1 MTIAHDI
8 AHDISSRAGA
18 INIVA
23 LGTALS
29 AALVVLFVLC
39 VLAALMFPSA
49 PLAHGWVAL
58 FSVQPM
64 GSPANW
70 IAGIIGSIAFGWI
83 TAVVLG
89 FVYNAMEG
97 KAR

>member
-1 MTIAHDI
+1 MVIVHDI
-8 AHDISSRAGA
+8 AHDVATRRSA

-29 AALVVLFVLC
+29 VALVVLFVLC

-58 FSVQPM
+58 FSIQPM
-64 GSPANW
+64 GSAANW
-70 IAGIIGSIAFGWI
+70 IAGIVGSIVFAWI
-83 TAVVLG
+83 IAVVLG
-89 FVYNAMEG
+89 LIYNAID
-97 KAR
+97 R

>member
-1 MTIAHDI
+1 MAIVHDI
-8 AHDISSRAGA
+8 AHHVETRRSA
-18 INIVA
+18 IDIVA

-29 AALVVLFVLC
+29 VALVVLFVLC
-39 VLAALMFPSA
+39 VLAALVFPSA

-64 GSPANW
+64 GSAANW
-70 IAGIIGSIAFGWI
+70 IAGILGSIAFGWI

-89 FVYNAMEG
+89 LVYNAME
-97 KAR
+97 R